1 MINRQSTDLSAV
13 TAASPEAAG
22 SRRSRR
28 TEILILT
35 ARVNFNP

>member
-1 MINRQSTDLSAV
+1 MMQLRPRHISVA
-13 TAASPEAAG
+13 TAASAEAAV

>member
-1 MINRQSTDLSAV
+1 MMALLTENLTATTVAST
-13 TAASPEAAG
+13 EAAG

-28 TEILILT
+28 MEILILT